1 MIPAINIIKAIDF
14 SAIRSVLAK
23 FPSDHDA
30 AGSQRPTVDEIFAP
44 EQHANAL
51 DPHTSIVVGARGMGK
66 SFWAGVLEQDDT
78 RQVAAQAYPKLGL
91 ERLLVRAGY
100 NNSLAADDGITA
112 RMIEARVP
120 VGDEAGLAF
129 DFWQSVILRA
139 AQSALEPEKALPT
152 MKQTMQKYADP
163 EDAAQ
168 EWKRIDLA
176 LKKNDNEVLVT
187 FDALDTISRDWK
199 RSALLLDALFEVI
212 WSLRARH
219 AIRAKVFIRPEQL
232 NDKALRF
239 IELPKLRSSA
249 VELSWTQTELYGLL
263 FWRLAKSS
271 GVGKKQFL
279 SLSEQ
284 LGARIPANLNRDRH
298 RWALVSDAAVQKKA
312 MTLLAGPFMGRTK
325 KAGGTYD
332 WPFKHLADAMGQ
344 VTPRSFI
351 KLLVEAAKAMPVP
364 SNQAISAEGIRDG
377 LRAASKVRVD
387 QLATEYPWVKRALL
401 PLVGLRVPCVP
412 NELHDRWRES
422 KTIEALLTQ
431 ATDAVAGYL
440 PPFPPQSKANRL
452 QLLTTAMA
460 DIGVLAWR
468 ADERIDMPDLF
479 RIAAKMLKKG
489 GTSPNKAKSG

>member
-1 MIPAINIIKAIDF
+1 MIPAIDF
-14 SAIRSVLAK
+14 SAIRSVLAQL
-23 FPSDHDA
+23 PSDHDA

-51 DPHTSIVVGARGMGK
+51 DPHTAIVVGARGMGK

-100 NNSLAADDGITA
+100 NGLPSNDGITA
-112 RMIEARVP
+112 RVIEARVP
-120 VGDEAGLAF
+120 VGDEPGLAY

-139 AQSALEPEKALPT
+139 TQSALAPQDTLPT
-152 MKQTMQKYADP
+152 MKQAMEKYADP

-168 EWKRIDLA
+168 EWKRLDLA
-176 LKKNDNEVLVT
+176 LKKNGNEVLVT

-212 WSLRARH
+212 WSLRARQ

-232 NDKALRF
+232 VDKALRF

-249 VELSWTQTELYGLL
+249 VELLWTQTELYGLL

-271 GVGKKQFL
+271 GGGKKQFSGL
-279 SLSEQ
+279 CEQ

-298 RWALVSDAAVQKKA
+298 RWALVSETVVQQKA

-325 KAGGTYD
+325 KQGGTYD
-332 WPFKHLADAMGQ
+332 WPFNHLADAKGQ

-351 KLLVEAAKAMPVP
+351 KLFVEAAKAMPVP
-364 SNQAISAEGIRDG
+364 GNQAMSAEGIRDG

-387 QLATEYPWVKRALL
+387 QLGIEYPWVKRALL
-401 PLVGLRVPCVP
+401 PLAGLRVPCVP

-440 PPFPPQSKANRL
+440 PPFPPQSMADHL
-452 QLLTTAMA
+452 LLLTTAMA

>member
-1 MIPAINIIKAIDF
+1 MMAGIDF
-14 SAIRSVLAK
+14 SAIRSVLANL
-23 FPSDHDA
+23 PSDHDA
-30 AGSQRPTVDEIFAP
+30 AGTQRPMVDEIFAP

-91 ERLLVRAGY
+91 ERLWVRAGY
-100 NNSLAADDGITA
+100 TGLAADDGITA
-112 RMIEARVP
+112 KMIAARVP
-120 VGDEAGLAF
+120 DGQEEELAF

-139 AQSALEPEKALPT
+139 AQSSLVPGESLPT
-152 MKQTMQKYADP
+152 MKETMHQYADP

-168 EWKRIDLA
+168 ELRRVDLA
-176 LKKNDNEVLVT
+176 LKGHDKEVLVT

-249 VELSWTQTELYGLL
+249 VELEWTQTELYGLL

-271 GVGKKQFL
+271 GPGKKQFSVL
-279 SLSEQ
+279 CEQ
-284 LGARIPANLNRDRH
+284 LGARIPANLIRDRH
-298 RWALVSDAAVQKKA
+298 RWPLVGESAVQKKA
-312 MTLLAGPFMGRTK
+312 MTLLAGPFMGKTK
-325 KAGGTYD
+325 KQGGTYD
-332 WPFKHLADAMGQ
+332 WPFNHMADAKGK

-351 KLLVEAAKAMPVP
+351 KLFVEAAKAMPE
-364 SNQAISAEGIRDG
+364 SGQAMSAEGIRDG

-387 QLATEYPWVKRALL
+387 QLGIEYPWVKRALL
-401 PLVGLRVPCVP
+401 PLAGLRVPCAP
-412 NELHDRWRES
+412 DDLNERWWES
-422 KTIEALLTQ
+422 KTIEALLDE
-431 ATDAVAGYL
+431 ARDPVRGYL
-440 PPFPPQSKANRL
+440 PPFPPQSHMD
-452 QLLTTAMA
+452 QMHLLIAAMV
-460 DIGVLAWR
+460 DIGVLAR
-468 ADERIDMPDLF
+468 RPDDRIDMPDLF

-489 GTSPNKAKSG
+489 GTSPNKARNG